1 MNALKLAVGTL
12 GMAMANV
19 VLAGICTTPNCIP
32 RGLPMET
39 DGLLAVAAVLLLAG
53 VKIVR
58 QKRNR

>member
-19 VLAGICTTPNCIP
+19 VLAGTCTANCLP
-32 RGLPMET
+32 PVRLPMET
-39 DGLLAVAAVLLLAG
+39 GGLLAVAAILLLAG